1 VGFAFQ
7 FGWIFFVMPFYQEK
21 ELYMRFKL
29 LLSVTAAVISVGLLS
44 TSANAS
50 MRHSHKLH
58 HKVHH
63 KVHFSKAHFPK
74 VSPAT
79 RANVQAMIKAE
90 APRYGVPVWFALKIA
105 KVESGFN
112 PMVTGGAGEIGVY
125 QMKCQTARGI
135 GFTGPCSGLYNA
147 STNVRIG
154 LKHLSL
160 AVKSAHGN
168 MRLAASK
175 HNGGLGYKKIVPA
188 YVAMVF

>member
-1 VGFAFQ
+1 VGLLIQ
-7 FGWIFFVMPFYQEK
+7 FDWIVFVMPLYQEK

-44 TSANAS
+44 TSANAT

-58 HKVHH
+58 HKVH
-63 KVHFSKAHFPK
+63 VSKAHFPK

-79 RANVQAMIKAE
+79 RANVQAMIKAQ
-90 APRYGVPVWFALKIA
+90 APRYGVPAWFALKIA

-112 PMVTGGAGEIGVY
+112 PRVTGGAGEIGVF

-135 GFTGPCSGLYNA
+135 GFTGACSGLYNA
-147 STNVRIG
+147 ATNIKYG

-160 AVKSAHGN
+160 AVKSSHGN

-175 HNGGLGYKKIVPA
+175 HNGGLGRKSIVRA